1 MSAPTKARKW
11 EGRQR
16 RFTSK
21 GRHVLSGKR
30 VDKEV
35 NRGVKKGI
43 LKRSGS
49 WECGS
54 RNQGS

>member
-1 MSAPTKARKW
+1 MSAPTKARKL

-35 NRGVKKGI
+35 NRGVKKGN

-54 RNQGS
+54 RNQGN